1 MLHRD
6 QLEAYLNDYLSV
18 ESISDY
24 APNGLQVEGRE
35 EIGRL
40 VTGVSAC
47 ASLLEKAEAAKADAI
62 LVHHG
67 YFWKG
72 EENRIVGYK
81 ARRLRRLLC
90 SGMNLFA
97 YHLPL
102 DVHLEVGNNA
112 ALGDMLELTNES
124 RYSIKGIPDLL
135 WFGVPGQE
143 LSANQLSQR
152 LESVLGQAPLHV
164 GSGPGLIRR
173 IAWCSGGA
181 ERLIEQ
187 ACAYGAD
194 AFISG
199 EISEPIPH
207 IAREAGIH
215 YFAAGHHATE
225 RGGVQRLGEHIAAK
239 FDIDHQ
245 YIEIA
250 NPA

>member
-1 MLHRD
+1 MVQRK
-6 QLEAYLNDYLSV
+6 QLEAYLNDLLAV
-18 ESISDY
+18 DNIADY
-24 APNGLQVEGRE
+24 SPNGLQVEGRE
-35 EIGRL
+35 EVRRL
-40 VTGVSAC
+40 VTGVSA
-47 ASLLEKAEAAKADAI
+47 SAALIEQAQAAAADAI

-72 EENRIVGYK
+72 EESRIVGYK
-81 ARRLRRLLC
+81 AKRLRLLL
-90 SGMNLFA
+90 GAGINLFA

-102 DVHLEVGNNA
+102 DIHLELGNNA
-112 ALGDMLELTNES
+112 ALGSMLGLNVAT
-124 RYSIKGIPDLL
+124 RYSLKGVPDLL
-135 WFGVPGQE
+135 WMGYPQLE
-143 LSANQLSQR
+143 ISANQLSQR
-152 LESVLGQAPLHV
+152 LERALEQAPLHI
-164 GSGPGLIRR
+164 SAGPELICR
-173 IAWCSGGA
+173 IAWCTGGA

-187 ACAYGAD
+187 AIEHGAD

-225 RGGVQRLGEHIAAK
+225 RGGVKRLGQHLASK

-245 YIEIA
+245 YIEIP